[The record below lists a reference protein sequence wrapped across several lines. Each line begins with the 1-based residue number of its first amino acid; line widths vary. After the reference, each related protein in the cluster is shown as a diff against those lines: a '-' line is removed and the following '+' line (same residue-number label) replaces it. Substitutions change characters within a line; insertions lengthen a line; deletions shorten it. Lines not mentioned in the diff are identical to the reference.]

1 MTLFPTSALP
11 TAFFLAALSSASA
24 FGQAPF
30 QLASAP
36 PTAPLGALRTSYL
49 PAAIASSSSLPD
61 APSSLLDTLQ
71 SSSQTTQETDE
82 QRKDRERLE
91 GEAQVDRQVHQR
103 NFGIIPNFNTVIGG
117 LPPPLSPRQ
126 KFEVVFH
133 TTTDPY
139 TFAIAF
145 VVAGFGELSP
155 PNQGYG
161 WGASGYFYRF
171 GTAYADNVDGA
182 LWGNAI
188 LPVILHQDPRY
199 YRKATGSIKS
209 RILYSALSTI
219 ICRGDNGQRQFNISN
234 VAGNLIAG
242 GISNIYYPS
251 EQRGIGLVFSNGL
264 TVTAEG
270 AVGAQLLEFA
280 PDITGYIH
288 RRREHH
294 RMMLQQKA
302 HPNGSPSGTPDDD
315 L

>member
-1 MTLFPTSALP
+1 M
-11 TAFFLAALSSASA
+11 
-24 FGQAPF
+24 
-30 QLASAP
+30 
-36 PTAPLGALRTSYL
+36 
-49 PAAIASSSSLPD
+49 
-61 APSSLLDTLQ
+61 
-71 SSSQTTQETDE
+71 
-82 QRKDRERLE
+82 
-91 GEAQVDRQVHQR
+91 
-103 NFGIIPNFNTVIGG
+103 PNFNTVIGG
-117 LPPPLSPRQ
+117 TPPPLSRKQ

-139 TFAIAF
+139 TLGIAL
-145 VVAGFGELSP
+145 VVAGFGELNP

-188 LPVILHQDPRY
+188 LPSLLHQDPRY
-199 YRKATGSIKS
+199 YRKGTGSIKS
-209 RILYSALSTI
+209 RILYSALSTV
-219 ICRGDNGQRQFNISN
+219 ICRGDNGHHQFNISN

-242 GISNIYYPS
+242 GISNVYYPS

-280 PDITGYIH
+280 PDISGYFR
-288 RRREHH
+288 RRRERR
-294 RMMLQQKA
+294 RMMQHGNA
-302 HPNGSPSGTPDDD
+302 TPSGTPDT